1 MICVAKYV
9 SDEIGTHQFLRNL
22 AVSLHF
28 SYILGTK
35 NTGRRFLNY
44 QINVRIY
51 HAYTSKVCI
60 N

>member
-28 SYILGTK
+28 RNEEHRAKVPELPDKRK
-35 NTGRRFLNY
+35 NL
-44 QINVRIY
+44 
-51 HAYTSKVCI
+51 SCI
-60 N
+60 H